1 MPNQENTAAVP
12 APTEDAPQRGEN
24 MEHKTLYNKLMD
36 ALIQVLFSA
45 GQQDGRY
52 LEGWINAFSAYEDAL
67 IDVLNR
73 EEPKMEMGIKMI
85 APAQP
90 DKEQPDH
97 DAVHHPRHYTAGKI
111 EVISSQMSKREKTEG
126 DRA

>member
-1 MPNQENTAAVP
+1 
-12 APTEDAPQRGEN
+12 